1 MSISIEMQGTQALKA
16 FLERAPKAVKDAV
29 WGEMYTSGLIIEG
42 GAKERCPV
50 RKIPIR
56 INGQLYSGGRLRTS
70 IVAISDRSEFWVKVC
85 VPVKYGIYVELGTRK
100 MTAQPFLYPAFE
112 KERPTLLKNIEAAI
126 EKALG
131 AT

>member
-1 MSISIEMQGTQALKA
+1 
-16 FLERAPKAVKDAV
+16 
-29 WGEMYTSGLIIEG
+29 
-42 GAKERCPV
+42 
-50 RKIPIR
+50 
-56 INGQLYSGGRLRTS
+56 
-70 IVAISDRSEFWVKVC
+70 
-85 VPVKYGIYVELGTRK
+85 